1 MYTIYMN
8 LLEVWIMDKISTISK
23 KISPKKKENLAPNA
37 KTIMAITKERL
48 NIKISHITFSST
60 L

>member
-1 MYTIYMN
+1 MN
-8 LLEVWIMDKISTISK
+8 LLEVWIMDKISPISK
-23 KISPKKKENLAPNA
+23 KIIPKKNLAPNA